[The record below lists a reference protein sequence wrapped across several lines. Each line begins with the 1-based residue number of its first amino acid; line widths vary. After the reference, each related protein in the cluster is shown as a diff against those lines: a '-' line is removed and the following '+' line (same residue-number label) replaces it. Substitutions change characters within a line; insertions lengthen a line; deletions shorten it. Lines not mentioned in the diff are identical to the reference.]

1 MRLSEVRR
9 AAVERRLVAVERA
22 LAAIEGLLVERRGD
36 AVMVRERRLAQRSID
51 DVRLRFAG
59 FGR

>member
-1 MRLSEVRR
+1 MRLSEMVRGAVEQR
-9 AAVERRLVAVERA
+9 LAAVERAFG
-22 LAAIEGLLVERRGD
+22 AIEGLLVERRGD